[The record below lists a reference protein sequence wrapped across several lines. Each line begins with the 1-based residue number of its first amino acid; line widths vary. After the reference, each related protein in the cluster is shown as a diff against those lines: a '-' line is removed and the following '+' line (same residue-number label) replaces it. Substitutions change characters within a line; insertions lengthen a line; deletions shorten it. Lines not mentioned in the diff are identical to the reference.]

1 MSRRARFCLVAI
13 SGFVFVQAAAS
24 LLLRSGFALTAAS
37 DLIQSALLLAGTL
50 AFLTNALA
58 TRGRTRLFWLLMSL
72 GLAFWFAY
80 QTLLWTYFEVFL
92 RQDVPDV
99 FWGDVILFLHIV
111 PMMAALVL
119 QPHAEQDERTTRLGL
134 LGSESWRSTALP
146 IITAASKRKIMAYG
160 LRAWQWRRFS
170 LCLFLPPGHCLKV
183 APLHWFAAFG
193 WC

>member
-119 QPHAEQDERTTRLGL
+119 QPHAEQDERTTRLGSL
-134 LGSESWRSTALP
+134 DRKSTRLNSSHRCISYAV
-146 IITAASKRKIMAYG
+146 
-160 LRAWQWRRFS
+160 F
-170 LCLFLPPGHCLKV
+170 C
-183 APLHWFAAFG
+183 
-193 WC
+193 

>member
-24 LLLRSGFALTAAS
+24 LSLRSGFALTAAS

-99 FWGDVILFLHIV
+99 FWGDVILFLHFV
-111 PMMAALVL
+111 PMMAAFLL
-119 QPHAEQDERTTRLGL
+119 HPPAEQDERTTRLGWL
-134 LGSESWRSTALP
+134 DFAFVLVLWVYFCGFG
-146 IITAASKRKIMAYG
+146 G
-160 LRAWQWRRFS
+160 L
-170 LCLFLPPGHCLKV
+170 
-183 APLHWFAAFG
+183 
-193 WC
+193 